1 MPLALFG
8 ASGYATLIGRL
19 ALFGLLAQA
28 LSPSVAAV
36 MLDRLGS
43 DPVLSVLATMA
54 LVNISVTA
62 ALWVSLARAKRIGQ
76 L

>member
-1 MPLALFG
+1 
-8 ASGYATLIGRL
+8 
-19 ALFGLLAQA
+19 
-28 LSPSVAAV
+28 
-36 MLDRLGS
+36 MLDRFGS

-54 LVNISVTA
+54 LVNVSVTA